1 MGLCRH
7 EDLQDAV
14 PVEGCISV
22 DGLCS
27 VVTGRVDDKA
37 VVGMDISAPKV
48 SIFYDTGNSSVA
60 YLALSEA

>member
-1 MGLCRH
+1 MGFCRH
-7 EDLQDAV
+7 EDLQYAV

-22 DGLCS
+22 NSLCS
-27 VVTGRVDDKA
+27 VIAGRMDDKA

-48 SIFYDTGNSSVA
+48 SFSFDSGNDKMA

>member
-1 MGLCRH
+1 LGLCRH

-22 DGLCS
+22 DSLCS

-37 VVGMDISAPKV
+37 VVGMDISALKSVFPMILPK
-48 SIFYDTGNSSVA
+48 TGA